1 MDCISKQLHRKQK
14 SKLYPTKR
22 LIRHVLVSLFY
33 LNATTQ
39 SIKECQHYSFCSS
52 TPYMTSQQVFFF
64 IKNPQII
71 TQELTLLPSMLYHFG
86 YPFIRIRF
94 CGKAIIKIQYSKTR
108 TAICNLIPYLF
119 HDIKKSYKEKQPKQC
134 LDCTLTLC

>member
-52 TPYMTSQQVFFF
+52 TPYMTSQQGVFF

-71 TQELTLLPSMLYHFG
+71 TQELTFQPSMLYHFD

-94 CGKAIIKIQYSKTR
+94 CGKPIIKIQYSKTR
-108 TAICNLIPYLF
+108 TAICNLIPYVFL
-119 HDIKKSYKEKQPKQC
+119 DIKKSYKEKQLKQC